1 MSNGAHA
8 LTEADLTAVREVWDT
23 MDAANA
29 ATDWDTYQQHLT
41 QDIVALDPRLAGPLR
56 GRTAWREWADSL
68 DLGDGDVRFDVD
80 ELAGNGDLAYVR
92 WSFAGSWTEGGEQME
107 AQGKGL
113 SLFRREAD
121 GSWRMS
127 HSAWNLNP

>member
-1 MSNGAHA
+1 MSTGAHA
-8 LTEADLTAVREVWDT
+8 LTAANLAAVRKVWDT
-23 MDAANA
+23 MEAANM

-41 QDIVALDPRLAGPLR
+41 QDHVTLDPRIAEPLR
-56 GRTAWREWADSL
+56 GLAAWREWLDSADLS
-68 DLGDGDVRFDVD
+68 DPEGRFTVEEISGSGDVTYIVFTF
-80 ELAGNGDLAYVR
+80 EA
-92 WSFAGSWTEGGEQME
+92 SWIERGEQME

-127 HSAWNLNP
+127 HNAWNANL